1 MNDLS
6 IENYSFNDL
15 LKLFELSENFN
26 DYELK
31 NAKKIVL
38 RLHPDKSGLPSD
50 YFLFYSKAYKML
62 YNIWK
67 FKNTSIEKNQDGLWK
82 KDDDLEMNVDENMN
96 EKRKVVNNKTKNMD
110 VREFN
115 KWFNDE
121 FEKSKASNVGQ
132 DGYDEWFKNEN
143 DSTLI
148 GDDIESHKK
157 RAKDVI
163 VYDGVHEL
171 PAYSSGYCDL
181 NGDSKQ
187 DGYTSD
193 IFSLLP
199 YQDLYVAHTVP
210 VIPVSET
217 DYSEQPHFS
226 SVDEYKKHSDE
237 MVNHSLNNQLDS
249 SYFTEK
255 AKKEEIE
262 SSQLAYRLTKEV
274 EESSKRNAIF
284 WSRYNLLK

>member
-67 FKNTSIEKNQDGLWK
+67 FRNTSIEKNQDGLWK

-121 FEKSKASNVGQ
+121 FEKSKASNVDQ
-132 DGYDEWFKNEN
+132 DGYDEWFKNDN
-143 DSTLI
+143 DSMLI
-148 GDDIESHKK
+148 GDDIETHKK
-157 RAKDVI
+157 RARDVI

-171 PAYSSGYCDL
+171 PAYSSGYYDL
-181 NGDSKQ
+181 NGGGKQ
-187 DGYTSD
+187 ESYTSD

-210 VIPVSET
+210 VIPVSEA
-217 DYSEQPHFS
+217 DYSEHEHFNT
-226 SVDEYKKHSDE
+226 VDEYKKHSDE

-255 AKKEEIE
+255 AKKEEVE

-284 WSRYNLLK
+284 WSKYNLLK